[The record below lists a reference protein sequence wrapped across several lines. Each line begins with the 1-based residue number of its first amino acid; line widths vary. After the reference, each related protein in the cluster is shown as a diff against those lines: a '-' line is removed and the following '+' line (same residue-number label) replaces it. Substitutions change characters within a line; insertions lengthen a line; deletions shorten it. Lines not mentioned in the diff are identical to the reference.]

1 VRFLYRTANA
11 KDSPQ
16 SIARIDRT
24 ARKVDI
30 CRTFMRMIAAI
41 VPPADERLS
50 TAVLCT
56 DRIPTVQEPGDL
68 QLFRSLSDSCGRCGR
83 YLAGYSRL

>member
-1 VRFLYRTANA
+1 VGRHKRTFVRFLYRTADV

-24 ARKVDI
+24 ARKVDV
-30 CRTFMRMIAAI
+30 CRTFVWMIAVI
-41 VPPADERLS
+41 VPTADERLP

-56 DRIPTVQEPGDL
+56 DRVPTL
-68 QLFRSLSDSCGRCGR
+68 R
-83 YLAGYSRL
+83 

>member
-1 VRFLYRTANA
+1 MRFHYRTADA
-11 KDSPQ
+11 KNSLQ

-30 CRTFMRMIAAI
+30 CRTFVWMIAII
-41 VPPADERLS
+41 VPPADERLP

-56 DRIPTVQEPGDL
+56 DLAITWR
-68 QLFRSLSDSCGRCGR
+68 FAALS
-83 YLAGYSRL
+83 YSM

>member
-1 VRFLYRTANA
+1 VRFLYRTADA

-24 ARKVDI
+24 VRKVDV
-30 CRTFMRMIAAI
+30 CRTFVRMIAAM
-41 VPPADERLS
+41 VPPADEQLP

-56 DRIPTVQEPGDL
+56 DRLPTLQSPGDL

-83 YLAGYSRL
+83 YPDQLY

>member
-1 VRFLYRTANA
+1 MSSILNDPAIRERLCIILYCTADA

-30 CRTFMRMIAAI
+30 CRTFVR
-41 VPPADERLS
+41 S
-50 TAVLCT
+50 VL
-56 DRIPTVQEPGDL
+56 Q
-68 QLFRSLSDSCGRCGR
+68 
-83 YLAGYSRL
+83 

>member
-1 VRFLYRTANA
+1 MRFLYRTADA

-24 ARKVDI
+24 ACKVDI
-30 CRTFMRMIAAI
+30 CSTFVWMIAVI
-41 VPPADERLS
+41 VPPADERLP

-56 DRIPTVQEPGDL
+56 DRVPTL
-68 QLFRSLSDSCGRCGR
+68 
-83 YLAGYSRL
+83 

>member
-30 CRTFMRMIAAI
+30 CRTFVWIIAVI
-41 VPPADERLS
+41 VSPADERLP
-50 TAVLCT
+50 TAVLCI
-56 DRIPTVQEPGDL
+56 DRVATVQ
-68 QLFRSLSDSCGRCGR
+68 
-83 YLAGYSRL
+83 

>member
-1 VRFLYRTANA
+1 MRFLYRTAYG

-30 CRTFMRMIAAI
+30 CRTFVWMIGVI
-41 VPPADERLS
+41 VPPADEQLP
-50 TAVLCT
+50 TAVSST
-56 DRIPTVQEPGDL
+56 DRVSSVQ
-68 QLFRSLSDSCGRCGR
+68 
-83 YLAGYSRL
+83 